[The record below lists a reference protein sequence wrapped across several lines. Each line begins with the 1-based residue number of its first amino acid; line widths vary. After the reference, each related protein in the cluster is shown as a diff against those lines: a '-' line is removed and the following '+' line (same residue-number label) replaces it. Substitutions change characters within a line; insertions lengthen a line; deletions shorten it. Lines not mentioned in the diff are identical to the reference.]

1 MFCCLGWQVDSSS
14 RHAGDHH
21 GRSPRHPIFKGRPFD
36 EEIIILCLRWYVTY
50 KLSFRDLAEMMLLR
64 RRRARLAA
72 RSRAALSVASP
83 HEVTD
88 DLLHPA
94 PMRALPV
101 DRVAAC
107 RKSRSGNTRARSLAV
122 ADCGLLLSRPA
133 RAPGYS
139 AGTG

>member
-21 GRSPRHPIFKGRPFD
+21 GRSPRHPIFKGRHFD

-101 DRVAAC
+101 DRVAAVANPEAAIE
-107 RKSRSGNTRARSLAV
+107 GRASWRQPIADYFFRDRLELSV
-122 ADCGLLLSRPA
+122 AA
-133 RAPGYS
+133 
-139 AGTG
+139 